1 MARMR
6 KKKNI
11 PERMKACA
19 AYWFPVAV
27 ANRGRWRMICGM
39 TPETPL
45 YLEIGCGKGTFAVET
60 AKMNPNICYI
70 AMEKDESVILAAIE
84 KAAQEKVSNLFFVCA
99 DATLLTNYFA
109 EGEVSRIYLNF
120 CDPWVKREK
129 PKRRLTY
136 RGFLENYKKL
146 LAPGG
151 EIHFKTDDPRLFDF
165 SIEEFEASQFLL
177 SAITYDLHDSEWN
190 DMNIRTE
197 FESRFAEMGKKIM
210 RLQASR

>member
-1 MARMR
+1 M
-6 KKKNI
+6 
-11 PERMKACA
+11 
-19 AYWFPVAV
+19 
-27 ANRGRWRMICGM
+27 
-39 TPETPL
+39 
-45 YLEIGCGKGTFAVET
+45 
-60 AKMNPNICYI
+60 
-70 AMEKDESVILAAIE
+70 
-84 KAAQEKVSNLFFVCA
+84 
-99 DATLLTNYFA
+99 
-109 EGEVSRIYLNF
+109 NF